1 MRYDLIPFK
10 SSDCFLFLCGL
21 YGLHVLYLDKN
32 RRKLVDLSRKGFF
45 FFFIEYVGMDLL
57 S

>member
-10 SSDCFLFLCGL
+10 SSDCFLFFCGL